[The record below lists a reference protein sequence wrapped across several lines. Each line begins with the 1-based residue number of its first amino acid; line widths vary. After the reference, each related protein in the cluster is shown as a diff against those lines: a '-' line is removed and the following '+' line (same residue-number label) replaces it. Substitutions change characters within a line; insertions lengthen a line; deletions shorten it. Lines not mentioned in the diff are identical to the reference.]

1 MTDFIHFIENDFIQF
16 IDKMCKVI
24 ELTCVGMVNILKY
37 ILGVQRVDEDV
48 HIKPFPFFL
57 IPGEVRTQK
66 MCSKAM
72 RENPAAFFFVPD
84 HFKTQEMC
92 EKVVKESPW
101 HLKHVPDHLK
111 IQEMCKEVVDQRL
124 YLLQHVPD
132 WFVTQQVN
140 PWHNDKRTEWYEG
153 YKKRRVQKA
162 QIKKELMPIAW
173 HPSWHWDWCMSDDEK
188 KETEKLWA

>member
-1 MTDFIHFIENDFIQF
+1 MKI
-16 IDKMCKVI
+16 
-24 ELTCVGMVNILKY
+24 G
-37 ILGVQRVDEDV
+37 RVEKLV
-48 HIKPFPFFL
+48 PNLMNNSVF
-57 IPGEVRTQK
+57 G
-66 MCSKAM
+66 
-72 RENPAAFFFVPD
+72 FFFVPD
-84 HFKTQEMC
+84 RFKTQEMC

-140 PWHNDKRTEWYEG
+140 PSHNDKRTEWYEG

-162 QIKKELMPIAW
+162 QIKKELMLVAW